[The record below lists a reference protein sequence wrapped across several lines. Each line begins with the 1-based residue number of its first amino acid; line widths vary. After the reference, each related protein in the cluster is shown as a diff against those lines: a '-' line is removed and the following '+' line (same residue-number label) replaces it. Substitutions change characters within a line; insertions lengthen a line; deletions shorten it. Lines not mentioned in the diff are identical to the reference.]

1 MSEIF
6 GKRLKQLRK
15 EYGVSQVQLMERLDL
30 KDPGTIS
37 KWENNRLE
45 AGRDKIVK
53 IAQMFH
59 VTVDYLMGLTDDPK
73 TFIPPKTST
82 RDIVESGFNVMYEQ
96 MDTVPTD
103 FYDEIK
109 AVIRENDPEAY
120 AEEFA
125 ETSDNFLWVPVVE
138 IEACAG
144 NGSEYP
150 DFQMTTTAMHPIM
163 KTELLGH
170 SWQNSGYKIFP
181 ISGDSMEP
189 RFSDGDNVLV
199 SIDENLS
206 TGNIVVVWWRGKLY
220 IRGYIN
226 HGNKVILKPL
236 NAKYSPIEIE
246 AGDTDLHIIGKVIA
260 RVPKIEK
267 VEGIF

>member
-1 MSEIF
+1 MNIGEKIKKLRKNKDMNQGELAKVVGVSLDTVSRWET
-6 GKRLKQLRK
+6 GKRKPRY
-15 EYGVSQVQLMERLDL
+15 E
-30 KDPGTIS
+30 
-37 KWENNRLE
+37 
-45 AGRDKIVK
+45 
-53 IAQMFH
+53 
-59 VTVDYLMGLTDDPK
+59 
-73 TFIPPKTST
+73 
-82 RDIVESGFNVMYEQ
+82 DIVALASVFGIPLSELIDEFKENHLSILP
-96 MDTVPTD
+96 DT
-103 FYDEIK
+103 
-109 AVIRENDPEAY
+109 
-120 AEEFA
+120 
-125 ETSDNFLWVPVVE
+125 SSNFLWVPVVE

-199 SIDENLS
+199 SIDENLF